1 MTDDTAPHRGQPV
14 LSDLCSEIVI
24 TAEDRAWVTGFARA
38 LVDQRLA
45 ACVHVV
51 AEIEAIY
58 RWDGAIHDDD
68 QVRIAVHTRSTL
80 VPAIVA
86 KTDAEH
92 PDLVPCVIAMPIS
105 SGHPAYL
112 RWIHKET
119 VDPGAGP
126 AAG

>member
-1 MTDDTAPHRGQPV
+1 MTDDTDLHRSQPV
-14 LSDLCSEIVI
+14 LSDSCSEIVI
-24 TAEDRAWVTGFARA
+24 TAEDRAWVTDFART

-45 ACVHVV
+45 ACVHVI
-51 AEIEAIY
+51 ADIRAIY
-58 RWDGAIHDDD
+58 RWDGSIYDDA
-68 QVRIAVHTRSTL
+68 QSRIAVHSRSAL